1 MTGYR
6 FSALKYLPKCVL
18 GGISLQPDSGPAGP
32 TEPQVF
38 PVAAQPLFVA
48 SFDPSV
54 LGVFIF
60 GLVAGICPCN
70 SVLCLGLIGYLTS
83 GETNLSLANLLKLT
97 VSFSLGTVLVLLP
110 LGAVA
115 GYLGEYLLFLND
127 TIAWAIGGVL
137 MILMGLQLLHVYKPP
152 IRSIF
157 NFFRAPISYT
167 VTGAFLLG
175 LSFGAITVGRGAPM
189 LLIVL
194 TYIALYQTA
203 LEGLF
208 TILVYAVGLSIP
220 LIAISSLGG
229 ALGKKVKEKA
239 RVSGEVFDRIIGVA
253 IIAIGVYFLYL
264 AFC

>member
-1 MTGYR
+1 M
-6 FSALKYLPKCVL
+6 
-18 GGISLQPDSGPAGP
+18 
-32 TEPQVF
+32 
-38 PVAAQPLFVA
+38 AA
-48 SFDPSV
+48 FDPSV
-54 LGVFIF
+54 LGIFIF

-83 GETNLSLANLLKLT
+83 GKTDLSLAGILKLT
-97 VSFSLGTVLVLLP
+97 VSFSLGTVLVLMP

-115 GYLGEYLLFLND
+115 GYVGEYLLFLNEAV
-127 TIAWAIGGVL
+127 AWGIGGVL

-157 NFFRAPISYT
+157 NLFRAPASYS

-208 TILVYAVGLSIP
+208 TILVYAVGLALP
-220 LIAISSLGG
+220 LIVISSLGG
-229 ALGKKVKEKA
+229 AVGKKVKERA
-239 RVSGEVFDRIIGVA
+239 RVSGEVFDRVVGVA
-253 IIAIGVYFLYL
+253 IVLIGAYFLYL
-264 AFC
+264 AFF